1 MVMQMQPFST
11 LILAQGG
18 QAGAGA
24 GAAPATGATASAP
37 TGNQALVPLGI
48 PTASK
53 TTAVE
58 GQALTPAGATTAPG
72 AAKPAAFDPMML
84 YLMGGMLL
92 LIIFTTWNGSRKEKK
107 KREEMSTSLRK
118 GDTVQMLGGIIGVVS
133 EIRDDEVVVRMEE
146 GKIRFAKSAV
156 QGILKTS
163 KDPKADS
170 SLESKPAAV
179 GAGTR

>member
-1 MVMQMQPFST
+1 MQMQPFST

-18 QAGAGA
+18 QTGATA
-24 GAAPATGATASAP
+24 GAAPAPTAAAPSAP
-37 TGNQALVPLGI
+37 AGNQALVPLGI
-48 PTASK
+48 PTASR

-58 GQALTPAGATTAPG
+58 GQALPPAGTTTPPG
-72 AAKPAAFDPMML
+72 AAKPAAFDPMLL

-156 QGILKTS
+156 QGILKST

-170 SLESKPAAV
+170 SLESKPASV

>member
-1 MVMQMQPFST
+1 MQMQPFST
-11 LILAQGG
+11 MILAQGG
-18 QAGAGA
+18 QSGATA
-24 GAAPATGATASAP
+24 GAAPSAQP
-37 TGNQALVPLGI
+37 SNQALVPLGI

-58 GQALTPAGATTAPG
+58 GQPLPPAGTTAPG
-72 AAKPAAFDPMML
+72 AAKPAGFDPMFL

-107 KREEMSTSLRK
+107 KREEMNTSLRK

-133 EIRDDEVVVRMEE
+133 DIRDDEIVVRMEE
-146 GKIRFAKSAV
+146 GKIRFAKTAV
-156 QGILKTS
+156 QGILKSS

-170 SLESKPAAV
+170 SVESKPAAL
-179 GAGTR
+179 GAGAR

>member
-1 MVMQMQPFST
+1 MQMQPFST

-18 QAGAGA
+18 QSGATA
-24 GAAPATGATASAP
+24 GAAPATSSAP
-37 TGNQALVPLGI
+37 ASNQALVPLGI

-53 TTAVE
+53 TTATE
-58 GQALTPAGATTAPG
+58 GQPLQPVGAAAPAG
-72 AAKPAAFDPMML
+72 AAKPAGFDPMLL

-107 KREEMSTSLRK
+107 KREEMNSSIKK
-118 GDTVQMLGGIIGVVS
+118 GDTVQMLGGIIGVVT

-156 QGILKTS
+156 QGILKSSGS
-163 KDPKADS
+163 KSDS
-170 SLESKPAAV
+170 SVESKPAAI
-179 GAGTR
+179 GAGAR

>member
-1 MVMQMQPFST
+1 MQMQPFST
-11 LILAQGG
+11 MILAQGG
-18 QAGAGA
+18 QSGATA
-24 GAAPATGATASAP
+24 GAAPSAQQS
-37 TGNQALVPLGI
+37 NQALVPLGI

-58 GQALTPAGATTAPG
+58 GQPLPPAGTTAPG
-72 AAKPAAFDPMML
+72 AAKPAGFDPMFL

-107 KREEMSTSLRK
+107 KRDEMNTSLRK

-133 EIRDDEVVVRMEE
+133 DIRDDEIVVRMEE
-146 GKIRFAKSAV
+146 GKIRFAKTAV
-156 QGILKTS
+156 QGILKSS

-170 SLESKPAAV
+170 SVESKPAAL
-179 GAGTR
+179 GAGAR

>member
-1 MVMQMQPFST
+1 MQMQFST

-24 GAAPATGATASAP
+24 GAAPAASAP
-37 TGNQALVPLGI
+37 AGNQGLVPLGI

-58 GQALTPAGATTAPG
+58 GQPLTPAGATTVPQG

-107 KREEMSTSLRK
+107 KREEMSSSLRK

-156 QGILKTS
+156 QGILKSS